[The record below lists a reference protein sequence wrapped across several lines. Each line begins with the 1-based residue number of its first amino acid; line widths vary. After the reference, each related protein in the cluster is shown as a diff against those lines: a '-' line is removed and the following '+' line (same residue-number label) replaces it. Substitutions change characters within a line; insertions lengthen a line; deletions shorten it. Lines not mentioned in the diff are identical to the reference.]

1 MSHQSLFNTIQTKIS
16 LQNRLRNQPNII
28 IRRYELFYNF
38 MIFFF
43 LLNTVKDITSNVRV
57 FALLS
62 FSIKC
67 WTTKLL
73 RTRK

>member
-57 FALLS
+57 LQVLAILFY
-62 FSIKC
+62 
-67 WTTKLL
+67 
-73 RTRK
+73 